1 MPRARALV
9 LDLGGVVL
17 RNGRELVRGS
27 VVAGLPEL
35 AAFVQSTDFAGEG
48 DELWHAMLR
57 HEVTERD
64 YWAQRSAEAGAA
76 LGHEGWTT
84 KDFITLLY
92 DCPESEYVDAQLV
105 ELMVQTRAA
114 GLPVVA
120 LTNDLADF
128 HGQDWVDAQEWVKHF
143 DTVVDASRTGVLK
156 PDPAAYAAAVEAA
169 GVPAGEIVYLDDM
182 PVNVAGGV
190 AAGLQT
196 IEVHYDDR
204 AGAVA
209 EARRRLGLPP
219 S

>member
-1 MPRARALV
+1 MPSARALV

-17 RNGRELVRGS
+17 RNGRELVRGT
-27 VVAGLPEL
+27 VVAGHPEL
-35 AAFVQSTDFAGEG
+35 AAFVEDTDFAGDG
-48 DELWHAMLR
+48 DELWQAMLR

-64 YWAQRSAEAGAA
+64 YWARRSAEAGAA
-76 LGHEGWTT
+76 LGHDGWTT

-92 DCPESEYVDAQLV
+92 DCPESEYVNAEVVD
-105 ELMVQTRAA
+105 LMVDARAA

-128 HGQDWVDAQEWVKHF
+128 HGQDWVEAQGWVKHF
-143 DTVVDASRTGVLK
+143 DTVVDASETGVLK
-156 PDPAAYAAAVEAA
+156 PAPEAYAAAVAA
-169 GVPAGEIVYLDDM
+169 TGVPASEIVYLDDM

-196 IEVHYDDR
+196 IEVGYDDR

-209 EARRRLGLPP
+209 EARRRLGLDP